1 MVMVN
6 QDMETKVVD
15 TVVEEEDMVDIMMSE
30 EILVEVAMVVR
41 STMVSKIMLGNS
53 NQNMDPWRRAV
64 LVEDTQVVPMVIMTV
79 NLVAEASVN
88 SRKGFQFLE
97 KER

>member
-1 MVMVN
+1 MGDVIDLEVGEAALLGVLVTVVEEAMVVVN

-53 NQNMDPWRRAV
+53 NQNMDP
-64 LVEDTQVVPMVIMTV
+64 
-79 NLVAEASVN
+79 
-88 SRKGFQFLE
+88 
-97 KER
+97 